1 MIKNTIFAALF
12 HNRLSKRM
20 SKIQEYYDDTAE
32 YYQKIGLNDR
42 NYKIHELLLR
52 FGLQKSHRVL
62 EIGCG
67 VGVQTKLLAKA
78 CRHVIALD
86 ISPKSIEIAKHQFSA
101 LKNIEWLVGDAFDLD
116 FKTPFDVIVLPDVLQ
131 YIPLEK
137 QKLLFEKL
145 KSWLSP
151 KGFILLHFPTAN
163 FVAWSKANDP
173 SKLNIDDLE
182 ISDWHLA
189 QCAAAANLEIKV
201 LEKYALWHRGGDYQ
215 YVVLQ
220 HPRKIND
227 FDTQSLS
234 FLAKAE
240 KHLKRNYLRIKSLF

>member
-1 MIKNTIFAALF
+1 
-12 HNRLSKRM
+12 M
-20 SKIQEYYDDTAE
+20 SKIQQYYDETAE
-32 YYQKIGLNDR
+32 YYQELGLNDR
-42 NYKIHELLLR
+42 NYKIHALLLR
-52 FGLQKSHRVL
+52 FGLKKADAVL

-78 CRHVIALD
+78 SRHVVAIDL
-86 ISPKSIEIAKHQFSA
+86 SEKSIEIAKRQFSN
-101 LKNIEWLVGDAFDLD
+101 LKNVEWLAADVLEMNFSEK
-116 FKTPFDVIVLPDVLQ
+116 FEVIVLPDVLH

-137 QKLLFEKL
+137 HFMLFEKL
-145 KSWLSP
+145 AAWLSP

-163 FVAWSKANDP
+163 FIAWSKANDP
-173 SKLNIDDLE
+173 SKLNMDDLE
-182 ISDWHLA
+182 ISDLHLA
-189 QCAAAANLEIKV
+189 QCATAAHLDIKV

-220 HPRKIND
+220 HSREISD